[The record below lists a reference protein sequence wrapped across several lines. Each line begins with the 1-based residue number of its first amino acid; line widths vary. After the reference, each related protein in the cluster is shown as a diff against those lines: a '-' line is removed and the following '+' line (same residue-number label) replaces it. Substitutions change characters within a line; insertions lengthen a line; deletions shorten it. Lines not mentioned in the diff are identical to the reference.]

1 MRQRPAC
8 GALSFVES
16 LLFLESLLFVESLL
30 FLESLLAYM
39 RTEWMAARRA
49 AEWY

>member
-1 MRQRPAC
+1 
-8 GALSFVES
+8 LSFVES
-16 LLFLESLLFVESLL
+16 LLFLESLFVESLL